1 MEEFYKIKTHTMKK
15 TTIYLMALWLIGFSA
30 CTNQQKENN
39 GPLPVADFEK
49 EYPEKDL
56 LVSEHADVEYVRLET
71 TDEVLLDGIAS
82 LYLSVTDRFIV
93 TNNMKEG
100 RIFVFDRQGKHL
112 HNFMRKGQSGEEF
125 VFANRVRVDDKA
137 KEIFV
142 LDTRNKVLVY
152 TLDGKFKRVL
162 DIPKGMKADDLWNYD
177 DEWLLSYDSYNL
189 DRENQPCAEQPFFL
203 LSKKEGSVKR
213 IDVNAKDRI
222 GPRIYFEQNGQKG
235 VMSVS
240 FNYIYKNGDE
250 FVLSELGNDTV
261 FMLKQGKVSPL
272 LVRTPGSKAKEV
284 RSMMAAPLK
293 LGDYIGVAEAPKK
306 LDLENTKFATKDVF
320 LNLKTGEG
328 CVLGLK
334 DDVNFV
340 EPTGIRHSN
349 ERVEAPKNHILWMPD
364 TDRLFQWKEEGK
376 LKGKLAEMLED
387 MSEDDNPILI
397 IYKFH

>member
-15 TTIYLMALWLIGFSA
+15 TTIYLMALCLIGFSA

-100 RIFVFDRQGKHL
+100 RIFVFNRQGKHL

-137 KEIFV
+137 EEIFV

-189 DRENQPCAEQPFFL
+189 DRGDLPCAEQPFFL

-284 RSMMAAPLK
+284 RSMMSAPLK

-306 LDLENTKFATKDVF
+306 LELENTKFATKDVF

-328 CVLGLK
+328 CILGLK

>member
-1 MEEFYKIKTHTMKK
+1 MKK
-15 TTIYLMALWLIGFSA
+15 TTIYLMALCMIVFSA

-137 KEIFV
+137 EEIFV

-203 LSKKEGSVKR
+203 LSKKDGSVKH
-213 IDVNAKDRI
+213 IEVNAKDRI
-222 GPRIYFEQNGQKG
+222 GPRIYFEKNGQKA

-250 FVLSELGNDTV
+250 FVLGELGNDTV
-261 FMLKQGKVSPL
+261 FMLKQGNVSPL

-284 RSMMAAPLK
+284 RSMMSAPLK

-306 LDLENTKFATKDVF
+306 LELENTKFATKDVF

-328 CVLGLK
+328 CILGLK

-376 LKGKLAEMLED
+376 LKGKLAEMLEG

>member
-1 MEEFYKIKTHTMKK
+1 MKK

-56 LVSEHADVEYVRLET
+56 LVSEHADVEYIRLET

-93 TNNMKEG
+93 TNNMREG

-137 KEIFV
+137 EEIFV

-162 DIPKGMKADDLWNYD
+162 DIPKDMRADDLWNYD

-189 DRENQPCAEQPFFL
+189 DIPNKECSEQPFFL

-284 RSMMAAPLK
+284 RSMMSAPLK

-306 LDLENTKFATKDVF
+306 LELENTKFATKDVF

-328 CVLGLK
+328 CILGLK

>member
-1 MEEFYKIKTHTMKK
+1 MKK
-15 TTIYLMALWLIGFSA
+15 TTIYLMALCMIVFSA

-137 KEIFV
+137 EEIFV

-189 DRENQPCAEQPFFL
+189 DRGDLPCAEQPFFL
-203 LSKKEGSVKR
+203 LSKKDGSVKR

-222 GPRIYFEQNGQKG
+222 GPRIYFERNGQKG

-261 FMLKQGKVSPL
+261 FMLKKGKVSPL
-272 LVRTPGSKAKEV
+272 LVRTPGSKEKEV
-284 RSMMAAPLK
+284 RSMMSAPLK

-306 LDLENTKFATKDVF
+306 LELENTKFATKDVF

-328 CVLGLK
+328 CILGLK

>member
-1 MEEFYKIKTHTMKK
+1 MKK
-15 TTIYLMALWLIGFSA
+15 TTIYLMALCMIVFSA

-137 KEIFV
+137 EEIFV

-189 DRENQPCAEQPFFL
+189 DRGDLPCAEQPFFL
-203 LSKKEGSVKR
+203 LSKKDGSVKH
-213 IDVNAKDRI
+213 IEVNAKDRI

-284 RSMMAAPLK
+284 RSMMSAPLK

-306 LDLENTKFATKDVF
+306 LELENTKFATKDVF

-328 CVLGLK
+328 CILGLK

-376 LKGKLAEMLED
+376 LKGKLAEMLEG

>member
-1 MEEFYKIKTHTMKK
+1 MKK
-15 TTIYLMALWLIGFSA
+15 TFICLMALCLMGFSA
-30 CTNQQKENN
+30 CTNQQKESN

-56 LVSEHADVEYVRLET
+56 LVSEHADVEYIRLET

-93 TNNMKEG
+93 TNNMREG

-137 KEIFV
+137 EEIFV

-203 LSKKEGSVKR
+203 LSKKDGSVKH
-213 IDVNAKDRI
+213 IEVNAKDRI

-235 VMSVS
+235 VMTVS
-240 FNYIYKNGDE
+240 LNYIYKNGDE

-261 FMLKQGKVSPL
+261 FVFKKGEVSPL
-272 LVRTPGSKAKEV
+272 LVRTPGSKEKDE
-284 RSMMAAPLK
+284 RSMMCAPLR
-293 LGDYIGVAEAPKK
+293 LGDYVGVSEAPKK
-306 LDLENTKFATKDVF
+306 LSLESTKFATKDVY
-320 LNLKTGEG
+320 LNLKTGES
-328 CVLGLK
+328 CELGLK
-334 DDVNFV
+334 DDVNFM
-340 EPTGIRHSN
+340 EPTGIRHCN

-364 TDRLFQWKEEGK
+364 TDKLFQWKEEGK
-376 LKGKLAEMLED
+376 LTGKLAEMVEE
-387 MSEDDNPILI
+387 MTEDDNPVLI
-397 IYKFH
+397 IYKFK

>member
-1 MEEFYKIKTHTMKK
+1 MKK
-15 TTIYLMALWLIGFSA
+15 TTIYLMALCMIVFSA

-137 KEIFV
+137 EEIFV

-203 LSKKEGSVKR
+203 LSKKDGSVKR
-213 IDVNAKDRI
+213 IEVNAKDRI
-222 GPRIYFEQNGQKG
+222 GPRIYFEKNGQKA

-250 FVLSELGNDTV
+250 FVLGELGNDTV
-261 FMLKQGKVSPL
+261 FMLKQGNVSPL

-284 RSMMAAPLK
+284 RSMMSAPLK

-306 LDLENTKFATKDVF
+306 LELENTKFATKDVF

-328 CVLGLK
+328 CILGLK

-387 MSEDDNPILI
+387 MSEDANPILI

>member
-1 MEEFYKIKTHTMKK
+1 MNKAS
-15 TTIYLMALWLIGFSA
+15 YLLVALCMMGFSA
-30 CTNQQKENN
+30 CSTQQKGNE

-49 EYPEKDL
+49 EYPAKDL

-71 TDEVLLDGIAS
+71 TDEVLLDNIAS

-93 TNNMKEG
+93 TNNMQEG

-125 VFANRVRVDDKA
+125 VFAKVVRVDDKA
-137 KEIFV
+137 EEIFV

-162 DIPKGMKADDLWNYD
+162 DIPKDMLADDLWNYD

-189 DRENQPCAEQPFFL
+189 DRGDLPCAEQPFFL
-203 LSKKEGSVKR
+203 LSKKDGSVKR

-222 GPRIYFEQNGQKG
+222 GPRIYFEQNGQRG
-235 VMSVS
+235 VMTVS

-250 FVLSELGNDTV
+250 FVLGELGNDTV
-261 FMLKQGKVSPL
+261 FMLKQDEVTPL
-272 LVRTPGSKAKEV
+272 LVRTPGSKDKDV
-284 RSMMAAPLK
+284 RSMMCTPLR
-293 LGDYIGVAEAPKK
+293 LGDYVGVSEAPKK
-306 LDLENTKFATKDVF
+306 LSLENTQFATKDVF

-328 CVLGLK
+328 CMLGLK

-340 EPTGIRHSN
+340 EPTGIRHCN
-349 ERVEAPKNHILWMPD
+349 ERVEAPKNHILWMPN

-376 LKGKLAEMLED
+376 LKGKLAEMLDD
-387 MSEDDNPILI
+387 MVEDDNPILI
-397 IYKFH
+397 IYKFR

>member
-1 MEEFYKIKTHTMKK
+1 MKK

-137 KEIFV
+137 EEIFV

-203 LSKKEGSVKR
+203 LSKKDGSVKH
-213 IDVNAKDRI
+213 IEVNAKDRI
-222 GPRIYFEQNGQKG
+222 GPRIYFEKNGQKA

-250 FVLSELGNDTV
+250 FVLGELGNDTV
-261 FMLKQGKVSPL
+261 FMLKQGNVSPL

-284 RSMMAAPLK
+284 RSMMSAPLK

-306 LDLENTKFATKDVF
+306 LELENTKFATKDVF

-328 CVLGLK
+328 CILGLK

-376 LKGKLAEMLED
+376 LKGKLAEMLEG

>member
-1 MEEFYKIKTHTMKK
+1 MKK

-137 KEIFV
+137 EEIFV

-203 LSKKEGSVKR
+203 LSKKDGSVKR
-213 IDVNAKDRI
+213 IEVNAKDRI

-250 FVLSELGNDTV
+250 FVLGELGNDTV
-261 FMLKQGKVSPL
+261 FMLKQGNVSPL

-306 LDLENTKFATKDVF
+306 LELENTKFATKDVF

-328 CVLGLK
+328 CILGLK

-349 ERVEAPKNHILWMPD
+349 ERVEAPKNHILWMPN

>member
-1 MEEFYKIKTHTMKK
+1 M
-15 TTIYLMALWLIGFSA
+15 
-30 CTNQQKENN
+30 
-39 GPLPVADFEK
+39 
-49 EYPEKDL
+49 
-56 LVSEHADVEYVRLET
+56 
-71 TDEVLLDGIAS
+71 
-82 LYLSVTDRFIV
+82 
-93 TNNMKEG
+93 
-100 RIFVFDRQGKHL
+100 
-112 HNFMRKGQSGEEF
+112 
-125 VFANRVRVDDKA
+125 
-137 KEIFV
+137 
-142 LDTRNKVLVY
+142 
-152 TLDGKFKRVL
+152 
-162 DIPKGMKADDLWNYD
+162 
-177 DEWLLSYDSYNL
+177 
-189 DRENQPCAEQPFFL
+189 
-203 LSKKEGSVKR
+203 KR

-376 LKGKLAEMLED
+376 LKGKLAEMLEG

>member
-1 MEEFYKIKTHTMKK
+1 MKK
-15 TTIYLMALWLIGFSA
+15 TFICLMALCLMGFSA
-30 CTNQQKENN
+30 CTNQQEESN

-56 LVSEHADVEYVRLET
+56 LVSEHADVEYIRLET

-93 TNNMKEG
+93 TNNMREG

-137 KEIFV
+137 EEIFV

-162 DIPKGMKADDLWNYD
+162 DIPKDMRADDLWNYD

-189 DRENQPCAEQPFFL
+189 DIPNKECSEQPFFF

-284 RSMMAAPLK
+284 RSMMSAPLK

-306 LDLENTKFATKDVF
+306 LELENTKFATKDVF

-328 CVLGLK
+328 CILGLK

-340 EPTGIRHSN
+340 DPTGIRHSN

-376 LKGKLAEMLED
+376 LKGKLAEMLEG

>member
-1 MEEFYKIKTHTMKK
+1 MKK
-15 TTIYLMALWLIGFSA
+15 TTIYLMALCMIVFSA
-30 CTNQQKENN
+30 CTNQQKESN

-56 LVSEHADVEYVRLET
+56 LVSEHADVEYIRLET

-93 TNNMKEG
+93 TNNMREG

-137 KEIFV
+137 EEIFV

-261 FMLKQGKVSPL
+261 FMLKQGNVSPL

-376 LKGKLAEMLED
+376 LKGKLAEMLEG